1 MADEDRE
8 LAEEMALLHAETF
21 DTTPSD
27 NLSTCHQAAALAV
40 YRRGRADLLSEFI
53 PVHERHKVAGQ
64 VAFMRENWFNNGAEG
79 ETVHALCNLVDK
91 LLALVPAEAGGKE
104 TT

>member
-40 YRRGRADLLSEFI
+40 YRRGRADLLSELKAVLGPFLEDARETEWDDRARQKNTWFI
-53 PVHERHKVAGQ
+53 DDAVIK
-64 VAFMRENWFNNGAEG
+64 
-79 ETVHALCNLVDK
+79 K
-91 LLALVPAEAGGKE
+91 LLALVPAEAGE
-104 TT
+104 